1 MGDFQVFQ
9 IVQMVP
15 NPTKHHTFIFN
26 PNFTNWFMF
35 TQTIYK
41 CLTKYYKD
49 HQDNILSFKT
59 FSKAWQSD
67 VKKVRSLFFLGG
79 VLRTSKTSKKS
90 FFAKIV
96 LEFLPLTIFVKS
108 SMLDVWLGSECTT
121 IPTVKFSWDYEE
133 YVKPLNAGVF
143 SCRNQSID
151 LQSKSIDWFL
161 YESNTGT

>member
-1 MGDFQVFQ
+1 
-9 IVQMVP
+9 
-15 NPTKHHTFIFN
+15 
-26 PNFTNWFMF
+26 MF

-96 LEFLPLTIFVKS
+96 LGFLPLTIFVKS
-108 SMLDVWLGSECTT
+108 SMLDVWLGSECTS

-133 YVKPLNAGVF
+133 YVKPLNAGAVLI
-143 SCRNQSID
+143 Q
-151 LQSKSIDWFL
+151 KPVDWFTKQVNWL
-161 YESNTGT
+161 VSIWEQHWHLMG